1 MKMEDNK
8 HDKRYKSEK
17 KLEIEWINT
26 QVWGKRKGFYGGSKN
41 SSVINSKPPNSAPAS
56 ASTTSVKTTTNTNVT
71 DYDQTP
77 STSAVNITRTNDEVE
92 LPDVTDNNKSM
103 LVKKQG

>member
-17 KLEIEWINT
+17 KVRNRVDKYTSLRKK
-26 QVWGKRKGFYGGSKN
+26 KRFLWGSKN
-41 SSVINSKPPNSAPAS
+41 SSAINSKPPNSAPAS
-56 ASTTSVKTTTNTNVT
+56 ASITSVTTTTNTNVT